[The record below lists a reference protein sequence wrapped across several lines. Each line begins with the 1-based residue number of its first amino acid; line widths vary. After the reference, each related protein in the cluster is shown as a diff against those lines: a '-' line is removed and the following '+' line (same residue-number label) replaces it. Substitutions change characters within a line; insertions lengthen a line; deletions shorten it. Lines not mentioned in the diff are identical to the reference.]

1 MLWLYIL
8 LGILLVIF
16 LLLLTPVKLKASY
29 NENFRCILKIG
40 FVKFS
45 LYPPKP
51 KKKKKK
57 KKKKKPK
64 KADEEQK
71 SEETKKESLIK
82 EKGIS
87 WLFDLIKKIADLA
100 VGALKDFFRHII
112 VKKLLLSISI
122 AGSDAADTAVKY
134 GYCCS
139 AVYPAFGI
147 IVGAVKC
154 KKYGVDIS
162 PNFEEKAKSAVNME
176 LEARIKILWLL
187 ALVIKHGIKGLKL
200 LIDLKN

>member
-16 LLLLTPVKLKASY
+16 LLLLTPVKLKATY
-29 NENFRCILKIG
+29 NEDFRCVLKIG

-51 KKKKKK
+51 

>member
-51 KKKKKK
+51 K

-139 AVYPAFGI
+139 TVYPAFGI
-147 IVGAVKC
+147 IAGAVNC

-162 PNFEEKAKSAVNME
+162 PDFEEKAKSAVNME

>member
-29 NENFRCILKIG
+29 NEDFRCILKIG

-57 KKKKKPK
+57 PK

-71 SEETKKESLIK
+71 SEETKKESRIK

-147 IVGAVKC
+147 IVGAVNC

-162 PNFEEKAKSAVNME
+162 PDFEEKAKSAVNME
-176 LEARIKILWLL
+176 LESRIKILWLL

-200 LIDLKN
+200 LI

>member
-51 KKKKKK
+51 KKKKK
-57 KKKKKPK
+57 PK

-71 SEETKKESLIK
+71 SEETKKESIIK

-162 PNFEEKAKSAVNME
+162 PDFEEKAKSAVNME

>member
-16 LLLLTPVKLKASY
+16 LMLLMPVKLKASY
-29 NENFRCILKIG
+29 NEDFRCSLKIG
-40 FVKFS
+40 FVKIQF
-45 LYPPKP
+45 YPPKP
-51 KKKKKK
+51 KKKKKESEK
-57 KKKKKPK
+57 AEEKPK
-64 KADEEQK
+64 HEEK
-71 SEETKKESLIK
+71 KKESLVK

-112 VKKLLLSISI
+112 VKKLMLSISI
-122 AGSDAADTAVKY
+122 AGDDAADTAVKY

-154 KKYGVDIS
+154 KSYGVDIS
-162 PNFEEKAKSAVNME
+162 PDFEEKAKSAVNME
-176 LEARIKILWLL
+176 LEAKIKVLWLL
-187 ALVIKHGIKGLKL
+187 ALVLKHGYKGLKL
-200 LIDLKN
+200 LADLKS

>member
-1 MLWLYIL
+1 M
-8 LGILLVIF
+8 
-16 LLLLTPVKLKASY
+16 PVKLKASY
-29 NENFRCILKIG
+29 NENFRCSLKIG
-40 FVKFS
+40 FVKIQ
-45 LYPPKP
+45 LYPQKP

-57 KKKKKPK
+57 SEKTEEKPEH
-64 KADEEQK
+64 EEK
-71 SEETKKESLIK
+71 KKESLIK

-112 VKKLLLSISI
+112 VKKLMLSINI
-122 AGSDAADTAVKY
+122 AGKDAADTAVKY

-162 PNFEEKAKSAVNME
+162 PDFEEKAKSAVNME

-187 ALVIKHGIKGLKL
+187 ALVIKHGITFYSLKDK
-200 LIDLKN
+200 IGFTKNIWK

>member
-1 MLWLYIL
+1 LLWLYIL

-16 LLLLTPVKLKASY
+16 LLLLMPVKLKASY
-29 NENFRCILKIG
+29 NEDFRCCLKIG
-40 FVKFS
+40 FVKIQ
-45 LYPPKP
+45 LYPQKP

-57 KKKKKPK
+57 KKPEKAEEIPK
-64 KADEEQK
+64 HEEK
-71 SEETKKESLIK
+71 KKESLIK

-112 VKKLLLSISI
+112 VKKLMLSINI
-122 AGSDAADTAVKY
+122 AGNDAAYTAVKY

-154 KKYGVDIS
+154 KSYGVDIS

-176 LEARIKILWLL
+176 LEAKIKILWLL
-187 ALVIKHGIKGLKL
+187 ALVLKHGYKGLKL
-200 LIDLKN
+200 LTDLKN

>member
-16 LLLLTPVKLKASY
+16 LLLLTPVKLKAAY
-29 NENFRCILKIG
+29 NENFRCVLKIG

-51 KKKKKK
+51 

-147 IVGAVKC
+147 IVGAVNC

-162 PNFEEKAKSAVNME
+162 PDFEEKAKSAVNME

>member
-16 LLLLTPVKLKASY
+16 LLLLMPVNLKASY
-29 NENFRCILKIG
+29 NEDFRCVLKIG
-40 FVKFS
+40 FIKIS
-45 LYPPKP
+45 LYPQKP

-57 KKKKKPK
+57 KKQK

-71 SEETKKESLIK
+71 GEKKKESLIK

-87 WLFDLIKKIADLA
+87 WIFDLIKKIADLA

-112 VKKLLLSISI
+112 VKKLMLSISI
-122 AGSDAADTAVKY
+122 AGDDAADTAVKY

-154 KKYGVDIS
+154 KSYGIDVS
-162 PNFEEKAKSAVNME
+162 PDFEEKAKSAVNME
-176 LEARIKILWLL
+176 LEAKIKILWLL
-187 ALVIKHGIKGLKL
+187 ALVLKHGYKGLKL
-200 LIDLKN
+200 LADLKN

>member
-16 LLLLTPVKLKASY
+16 LLLLMPVKLKASY
-29 NENFRCILKIG
+29 NEDFRCSLKIG
-40 FVKFS
+40 FVKIQ
-45 LYPPKP
+45 LYPQKP

-57 KKKKKPK
+57 KKQK

-71 SEETKKESLIK
+71 GEKKKENLIK
-82 EKGIS
+82 EKGVS

-112 VKKLLLSISI
+112 VKKLMLSINI
-122 AGSDAADTAVKY
+122 AGKDAADTAVKY

-154 KKYGVDIS
+154 KSYGVDIS

-176 LEARIKILWLL
+176 LEAKIKILWLL
-187 ALVIKHGIKGLKL
+187 ALVLKHGYKGLKL
-200 LIDLKN
+200 LADLKN

>member
-8 LGILLVIF
+8 LGILLVF
-16 LLLLTPVKLKASY
+16 VLLLFVPVTLKADY
-29 NENFRCILKIG
+29 NEDFRCFLKIG

-51 KKKKKK
+51 KKKKK
-57 KKKKKPK
+57 PK

-71 SEETKKESLIK
+71 SEDKKKESLIK

-100 VGALKDFFRHII
+100 TGALKDFFRHII

-162 PNFEEKAKSAVNME
+162 PDFEEKAKSAVNME
-176 LEARIKILWLL
+176 LEAKIKVFWILS
-187 ALVIKHGIKGLKL
+187 LVFKHGIKGLKL

>member
-29 NENFRCILKIG
+29 NEDFRCVLKIG

-57 KKKKKPK
+57 KKPK

-71 SEETKKESLIK
+71 SEESKKESLIK

-87 WLFDLIKKIADLA
+87 WLFDLIKKI
-100 VGALKDFFRHII
+100 G
-112 VKKLLLSISI
+112 LL
-122 AGSDAADTAVKY
+122 
-134 GYCCS
+134 
-139 AVYPAFGI
+139 
-147 IVGAVKC
+147 
-154 KKYGVDIS
+154 
-162 PNFEEKAKSAVNME
+162 
-176 LEARIKILWLL
+176 
-187 ALVIKHGIKGLKL
+187 
-200 LIDLKN
+200 

>member
-16 LLLLTPVKLKASY
+16 LLLLIPVKLKASY
-29 NENFRCILKIG
+29 NENFRCSLKIG
-40 FVKFS
+40 FVKIQ
-45 LYPPKP
+45 LYPQKP

-57 KKKKKPK
+57 SEKTEEKPEH
-64 KADEEQK
+64 EEK
-71 SEETKKESLIK
+71 KKESLIK

-112 VKKLLLSISI
+112 VKKLMLSINI
-122 AGSDAADTAVKY
+122 AGKDAADTAVKY

-154 KKYGVDIS
+154 KNYGVDIS
-162 PNFEEKAKSAVNME
+162 PDFEEKAKSAVNME
-176 LEARIKILWLL
+176 LEAKIKILWLL
-187 ALVIKHGIKGLKL
+187 ALVLKHGYKGLKL
-200 LIDLKN
+200 LADLKN

>member
-16 LLLLTPVKLKASY
+16 LLLLMPVKLKASY
-29 NENFRCILKIG
+29 NEDFRCCLKIG
-40 FVKFS
+40 FVKIQ
-45 LYPPKP
+45 LYPQKP

-57 KKKKKPK
+57 KKPEKAEEIPK
-64 KADEEQK
+64 HEEK
-71 SEETKKESLIK
+71 KKESLIK

-112 VKKLLLSISI
+112 VKKLMLSINI
-122 AGSDAADTAVKY
+122 AGNDAADTAVKY

-154 KKYGVDIS
+154 KSYGVDIS

-176 LEARIKILWLL
+176 LEAKIKILWLL
-187 ALVIKHGIKGLKL
+187 ALVLKHGYKGLKL
-200 LIDLKN
+200 LTDLKN

>member
-29 NENFRCILKIG
+29 NENFRCVLKIG

-57 KKKKKPK
+57 KPK

-71 SEETKKESLIK
+71 SKETKKESLIK

-147 IVGAVKC
+147 IVGAVNC

-162 PNFEEKAKSAVNME
+162 PDFEEEAKSAVNME

>member
-8 LGILLVIF
+8 LGILLVLF
-16 LLLLTPVKLKASY
+16 LLLLMPVKLKATY
-29 NENFRCILKIG
+29 NEDFRCVLKIG

-51 KKKKKK
+51 KK

-71 SEETKKESLIK
+71 SEETKKESFIK

-134 GYCCS
+134 GYYCS

-200 LIDLKN
+200 LINLKN

>member
-16 LLLLTPVKLKASY
+16 LLLLMTVKLKASY
-29 NENFRCILKIG
+29 NEDFRCSLKIG
-40 FVKFS
+40 FVKIQ
-45 LYPPKP
+45 LYPQKP

-57 KKKKKPK
+57 KKQK

-71 SEETKKESLIK
+71 GEKKKENLIK

-112 VKKLLLSISI
+112 VKKLMLSVSI
-122 AGSDAADTAVKY
+122 AGKDAADTAVKY

-154 KKYGVDIS
+154 KSYGVDIS

-176 LEARIKILWLL
+176 LEAKIKILWLL
-187 ALVIKHGIKGLKL
+187 ALVLKHGYKGLKL
-200 LIDLKN
+200 LADLKN

>member
-16 LLLLTPVKLKASY
+16 LLLLMPVKLKASY
-29 NENFRCILKIG
+29 NENFRCSLKIG
-40 FVKFS
+40 FVKIQ
-45 LYPPKP
+45 LYPQKP

-57 KKKKKPK
+57 SEKTEEKPEH
-64 KADEEQK
+64 EEK
-71 SEETKKESLIK
+71 KKESLIK

-112 VKKLLLSISI
+112 VKKLMFSINI
-122 AGSDAADTAVKY
+122 AGKDAADTAVKY

-154 KKYGVDIS
+154 KNYGVDIS
-162 PNFEEKAKSAVNME
+162 PDFEEKAKSAVNME
-176 LEARIKILWLL
+176 LEAKIKILWLL
-187 ALVIKHGIKGLKL
+187 ALVLKHGYKGLKL
-200 LIDLKN
+200 LADLKN

>member
-16 LLLLTPVKLKASY
+16 LLLLTPVKLKATY
-29 NENFRCILKIG
+29 NEDFRCTLKIG
-40 FVKFS
+40 FVKIT
-45 LYPPKP
+45 LYPQKP

-57 KKKKKPK
+57 KPEKTDK
-64 KADEEQK
+64 EQK
-71 SEETKKESLIK
+71 SDEKKKESLIK

-112 VKKLLLSISI
+112 VKKLALSISI
-122 AGSDAADTAVKY
+122 AGNDAADTAVKY

-147 IVGAVKC
+147 IVGAVRC

-162 PNFEEKAKSAVNME
+162 PNFEEKAKSSVNME
-176 LEARIKILWLL
+176 LEAKIKILWLL
-187 ALVIKHGIKGLKL
+187 ALAIKHGYKGLKL

>member
-16 LLLLTPVKLKASY
+16 LLLLMPVKLKASY
-29 NENFRCILKIG
+29 NEDFRCSLKIG
-40 FVKFS
+40 FVKIQ
-45 LYPPKP
+45 LYPQKP
-51 KKKKKK
+51 KKK

-71 SEETKKESLIK
+71 VEKKKESLVK
-82 EKGIS
+82 QKGIS

-112 VKKLLLSISI
+112 VKKLMLSINI
-122 AGSDAADTAVKY
+122 AGKDAADTAVKY

-154 KKYGVDIS
+154 KSYGVDIS

-176 LEARIKILWLL
+176 LEAKIKILWLL
-187 ALVIKHGIKGLKL
+187 ALVLKHGYKGLKL

>member
-16 LLLLTPVKLKASY
+16 LLILMPVKLKVSY
-29 NENFRCILKIG
+29 NEDFRCSLKIG
-40 FVKFS
+40 FVKIQ
-45 LYPPKP
+45 LYPQKP
-51 KKKKKK
+51 KKKKR
-57 KKKKKPK
+57 KKPPE
-64 KADEEQK
+64 KAEEKPK
-71 SEETKKESLIK
+71 SEEKKKENLIK

-112 VKKLLLSISI
+112 VKKLMLSINI
-122 AGSDAADTAVKY
+122 AGKDAADTAVKY

-154 KKYGVDIS
+154 KSYGVDIS

-176 LEARIKILWLL
+176 LEAKIKILWLL
-187 ALVIKHGIKGLKL
+187 ALVLKHGYKGLKL

>member
-16 LLLLTPVKLKASY
+16 LLLLIPVKLKASY
-29 NENFRCILKIG
+29 DEDFRCSLKIG
-40 FVKFS
+40 FVKIH

-51 KKKKKK
+51 KKKKKESEK
-57 KKKKKPK
+57 AEEKPK
-64 KADEEQK
+64 HEEK
-71 SEETKKESLIK
+71 KKESLIK

-112 VKKLLLSISI
+112 VKKLMLSISI
-122 AGSDAADTAVKY
+122 AGDNAADTAVKY

-154 KKYGVDIS
+154 RSYGVDIS

-176 LEARIKILWLL
+176 LEAKIKILWLL
-187 ALVIKHGIKGLKL
+187 ALVLKHGYKGLKL
-200 LIDLKN
+200 LADLKN

>member
-16 LLLLTPVKLKASY
+16 LLLLMSVKLKASY
-29 NENFRCILKIG
+29 NEDFRCSLKIG
-40 FVKFS
+40 FVKIQ
-45 LYPPKP
+45 LYPQKT

-57 KKKKKPK
+57 SEKTEEKPEH
-64 KADEEQK
+64 EEK
-71 SEETKKESLIK
+71 KKESLIK

-112 VKKLLLSISI
+112 VKKLMLSINI
-122 AGSDAADTAVKY
+122 AGKDAADTAVKY

-154 KKYGVDIS
+154 KSYGVDIS

-176 LEARIKILWLL
+176 LEAKIKILWLL
-187 ALVIKHGIKGLKL
+187 ALVLKHGYKGLKL

>member
-16 LLLLTPVKLKASY
+16 LLLLMPVKLKASY
-29 NENFRCILKIG
+29 NEDFRCSLKIG
-40 FVKFS
+40 FVKIQ
-45 LYPPKP
+45 LYPQKP
-51 KKKKKK
+51 KKK

-71 SEETKKESLIK
+71 VEKKKESLVK
-82 EKGIS
+82 QKGIS

-112 VKKLLLSISI
+112 VKKLMLSINI
-122 AGSDAADTAVKY
+122 AGKDAADTAVKY

-154 KKYGVDIS
+154 KSYGVDIS
-162 PNFEEKAKSAVNME
+162 PNFEEKAKSSVNME
-176 LEARIKILWLL
+176 LEAKIKILWLL
-187 ALVIKHGIKGLKL
+187 ALVLKHGYKGLKL

>member
-16 LLLLTPVKLKASY
+16 LLLLMPVKLKASY
-29 NENFRCILKIG
+29 NENFRCSLKIG
-40 FVKFS
+40 FVKIQ
-45 LYPPKP
+45 LYPQKPKE
-51 KKKKKK
+51 KKKKSEKTEE
-57 KKKKKPK
+57 KPEN
-64 KADEEQK
+64 EEK
-71 SEETKKESLIK
+71 KKESLIK

-112 VKKLLLSISI
+112 VKKLMLSINI
-122 AGSDAADTAVKY
+122 AGKDAADTAVKY

-154 KKYGVDIS
+154 KNYGVDIS
-162 PNFEEKAKSAVNME
+162 PDFEEKAKSAVNME
-176 LEARIKILWLL
+176 LEAKIKILWLL
-187 ALVIKHGIKGLKL
+187 ALVLKHGYKGLKL
-200 LIDLKN
+200 LADLKN

>member
-16 LLLLTPVKLKASY
+16 LLLLMPVKLKASY
-29 NENFRCILKIG
+29 NENFMCSLKIG
-40 FVKFS
+40 FVKIQ
-45 LYPPKP
+45 LYPQKP

-57 KKKKKPK
+57 SEKTEEKPEH
-64 KADEEQK
+64 EEK
-71 SEETKKESLIK
+71 KKESLIK

-112 VKKLLLSISI
+112 VKKLMLSINI
-122 AGSDAADTAVKY
+122 AGKDAADTAVKY

-154 KKYGVDIS
+154 KNYGVDIS
-162 PNFEEKAKSAVNME
+162 PDFEEKAKSAVNME
-176 LEARIKILWLL
+176 LEAKIKILWLL
-187 ALVIKHGIKGLKL
+187 ALVLKHGYKGLKL
-200 LIDLKN
+200 LADLKN

>member
-8 LGILLVIF
+8 LGILLVLF
-16 LLLLTPVKLKASY
+16 LLLLMPVKLKATY
-29 NENFRCILKIG
+29 NEDFRCVLKIG

-57 KKKKKPK
+57 KLK

-71 SEETKKESLIK
+71 SEETKKESFIK

-200 LIDLKN
+200 LINLKN

>member
-16 LLLLTPVKLKASY
+16 LLLLIPVKLKASY
-29 NENFRCILKIG
+29 DEDFRCSLKIG
-40 FVKFS
+40 FIKIQ
-45 LYPPKP
+45 LYPQKP

-57 KKKKKPK
+57 SEKTDEKPEH
-64 KADEEQK
+64 EEK
-71 SEETKKESLIK
+71 KKESLIK

-112 VKKLLLSISI
+112 VKKLMLSISI
-122 AGSDAADTAVKY
+122 AGDNAADTAVKY

-154 KKYGVDIS
+154 RSYGVDIS
-162 PNFEEKAKSAVNME
+162 PNFQEKAKSAVNME
-176 LEARIKILWLL
+176 LEAKIKILWLL
-187 ALVIKHGIKGLKL
+187 ALVLKHGYKGLKL
-200 LIDLKN
+200 LADLKN

>member
-8 LGILLVIF
+8 LGLLLVIF
-16 LLLLTPVKLKASY
+16 LLLLIPVTLKASY
-29 NENFRCILKIG
+29 KEDFRCILKIG
-40 FVKFS
+40 FVKIS
-45 LYPPKP
+45 LYPQKP
-51 KKKKKK
+51 KKKKKP
-57 KKKKKPK
+57 PK
-64 KADEEQK
+64 KGDEK
-71 SEETKKESLIK
+71 SKHEEKKKESLVK

-112 VKKLLLSISI
+112 VKKLMLSISI
-122 AGSDAADTAVKY
+122 AGDNAADTAVKY

-154 KKYGVDIS
+154 KSYGVDIS

-176 LEARIKILWLL
+176 LEAKIKILWLL
-187 ALVIKHGIKGLKL
+187 ALVLKHGYKGLKL
-200 LIDLKN
+200 LADLKN

>member
-51 KKKKKK
+51 K

-162 PNFEEKAKSAVNME
+162 PDFEEKAKSVVNME

-187 ALVIKHGIKGLKL
+187 VLVIKHGIKGLKL

>member
-16 LLLLTPVKLKASY
+16 LLLLMPVKLKASY
-29 NENFRCILKIG
+29 NEDFRCSLKIG
-40 FVKFS
+40 FVKIQ
-45 LYPPKP
+45 LYPQKP
-51 KKKKKK
+51 KKKKKESEK
-57 KKKKKPK
+57 AEEKPK
-64 KADEEQK
+64 HEEK
-71 SEETKKESLIK
+71 KKESLIK

-162 PNFEEKAKSAVNME
+162 PDFEEEAKSAVNME

>member
-16 LLLLTPVKLKASY
+16 LLLLMPVKLKASY
-29 NENFRCILKIG
+29 NEDFRCSLKIG
-40 FVKFS
+40 FIRIQ
-45 LYPPKP
+45 LYPQKP

-57 KKKKKPK
+57 KKQK

-71 SEETKKESLIK
+71 GEKKKETLIK

-112 VKKLLLSISI
+112 VKKLMLSVSI
-122 AGSDAADTAVKY
+122 AGDDAADTAVKY

-154 KKYGVDIS
+154 KSYGVDIS

-176 LEARIKILWLL
+176 LEAKIKILWLL
-187 ALVIKHGIKGLKL
+187 ALVLKHGYKGLKL
-200 LIDLKN
+200 LADLKN

>member
-16 LLLLTPVKLKASY
+16 LLLLMPVKLKASY
-29 NENFRCILKIG
+29 NEDFRCSLKIG
-40 FVKFS
+40 FVKIQ
-45 LYPPKP
+45 LYPQKP

-57 KKKKKPK
+57 KKQK

-71 SEETKKESLIK
+71 GEKKKENLIK

-112 VKKLLLSISI
+112 VKKLMLSINI
-122 AGSDAADTAVKY
+122 AGKDAADTAVKY

-154 KKYGVDIS
+154 KSYGVDIS

-176 LEARIKILWLL
+176 LEAKIKILWLL
-187 ALVIKHGIKGLKL
+187 ALVLKHGYKGLKL
-200 LIDLKN
+200 LADLKN

>member
-8 LGILLVIF
+8 LGILLVLF
-16 LLLLTPVKLKASY
+16 LLLLMPVKLKATY
-29 NENFRCILKIG
+29 NEDFRCVLKIG

-45 LYPPKP
+45 LYPTKP
-51 KKKKKK
+51 KK

-71 SEETKKESLIK
+71 SEETKKESFIK

>member
-8 LGILLVIF
+8 LGILLVLF
-16 LLLLTPVKLKASY
+16 LLLLMPVKLKATY
-29 NENFRCILKIG
+29 NEDFRCVLKIG

-51 KKKKKK
+51 KK

-71 SEETKKESLIK
+71 SEETKKESFIK

-87 WLFDLIKKIADLA
+87 WLIDLIKKIADLA